1 MVFIIYWLYYIFAA
15 RDPDVWISDIRAALQ
30 SANTAKAPGI
40 CSIVQYFK
48 SWVTDQNTNYK

>member
-48 SWVTDQNTNYK
+48 S

>member
-1 MVFIIYWLYYIFAA
+1 MNGVYYLLVIYWLYIFAA

-40 CSIVQYFK
+40 CSIV
-48 SWVTDQNTNYK
+48 